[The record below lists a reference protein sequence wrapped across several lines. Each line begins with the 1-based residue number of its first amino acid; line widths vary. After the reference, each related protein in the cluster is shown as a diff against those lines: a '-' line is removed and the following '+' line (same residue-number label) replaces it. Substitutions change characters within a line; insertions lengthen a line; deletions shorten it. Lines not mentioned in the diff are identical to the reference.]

1 MSSGGRLALLS
12 TFDSPLLGYLMRDLT
27 AEGVS
32 ISAVIFDQKGQ
43 AVRDHRIHEER
54 TAGRLPPLP
63 LEEFES
69 LRIPFYFVADHRS
82 RATADLV
89 RSLSLDLLLNAGTPR
104 ILGAELLR
112 APSIGVL
119 NCHPGLLPRFRGCT
133 CVEWAIYLDEQVG
146 NTVHFMNEHIDEGP
160 ILLQEGLRFGR
171 EDAYVDVRV
180 KVYEHG
186 NRLLARAA
194 RKVLTEGILPDR
206 LEPQVGGRYFEVIDD
221 GKMKNVIDKL
231 ARGDYAFQRAL
242 DGRRAE

>member
-1 MSSGGRLALLS
+1 MSSGSRLALLS
-12 TFDSPLLGYLMRDLT
+12 TLDAPLLGYLMRDLT

-32 ISAVIFDQKGQ
+32 ISAVVFDQKGQ
-43 AVRDHRIHEER
+43 AARDHRIHEER
-54 TAGRLPPLP
+54 TAGRLPALP

-82 RATADLV
+82 TATADLV